1 MLISIL
7 LPTRKRFDLMIKS
20 IISLYENAN
29 DPSRIELLLKLDD
42 DNYKEYIDRI
52 DEIYKITQNVK
63 IVISNRRKGYNS
75 LHHFVNE
82 LCGVSTGEFLLLW
95 NDDATMITNEWDN
108 YVVEHS
114 GEVCVLQMDNNHFP
128 DIFPLVHRKIYEVLG
143 HFSLNPQNDS
153 WIHFVAQMADIEKDE
168 FRIIAHHDRAD
179 ITGNNDDE
187 VYRGGIGS
195 PQKYSKGW
203 ELLHSQEQANLRA
216 EDISKILK
224 YLYEM

>member
-1 MLISIL
+1 
-7 LPTRKRFDLMIKS
+7 MIKS

-179 ITGNNDDE
+179 ILEIMMMKFIGVGLVHLKNIR
-187 VYRGGIGS
+187 RGGNYCIVKNK
-195 PQKYSKGW
+195 QT
-203 ELLHSQEQANLRA
+203 LEQ
-216 EDISKILK
+216 KILVK
-224 YLYEM
+224 F